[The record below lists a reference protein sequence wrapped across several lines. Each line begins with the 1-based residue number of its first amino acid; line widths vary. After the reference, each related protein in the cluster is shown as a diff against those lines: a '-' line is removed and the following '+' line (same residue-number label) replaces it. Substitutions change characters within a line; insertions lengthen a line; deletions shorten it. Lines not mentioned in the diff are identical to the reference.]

1 MPTVRLSTRFTL
13 SIALWIFVLAA
24 LWLTAVPDTL
34 RPSTYVSIAAL
45 LTALAAITMKTYMSG
60 QATGSLGTLLYK
72 TNSAPATAS
81 HAPAP
86 GYRTPTPRM
95 D

>member
-24 LWLTAVPDTL
+24 LWLAAVPDTL
-34 RPSTYVSIAAL
+34 RPSTYASIAAL
-45 LTALAAITMKTYMSG
+45 LTALAAITMKGYTSG
-60 QATGSLGTLLYK
+60 QSTGSLATLRRGTHI
-72 TNSAPATAS
+72 APAKARN
-81 HAPAP
+81 APRAW
-86 GYRTPTPRM
+86 YRTPDPRM